1 MSSIS
6 NNGICCLC
14 VTFFPC
20 IVLFQVNHIACCV
33 VYSQCGNRTVSSDK
47 YTDRRTASWIVLSV
61 WTRND
66 DNTLISRLWLLLGMV
81 QLELI
86 VVTLYH
92 IGLFA
97 RFRLSVWTRN
107 DDNTLISRLLLL
119 LGMLQ
124 LELLVITLFSLNG
137 PFMEKLVYCT
147 FSL

>member
-1 MSSIS
+1 VSSIS
-6 NNGICCLC
+6 NNVICYLC

-47 YTDRRTASWIVLSV
+47 SIDRRTASWIV
-61 WTRND
+61 
-66 DNTLISRLWLLLGMV
+66 
-81 QLELI
+81 
-86 VVTLYH
+86 
-92 IGLFA
+92 
-97 RFRLSVWTRN
+97 LSVWTRN